1 MSTVQQM
8 LDWMRQ
14 NTGEAAARRLAE
26 QQLEIDAYRR
36 KFSLHTYDR
45 LTNEVVFKNDTA
57 IAEGQLSA
65 EQDKTQA
72 AEAEQTVIPPE
83 DWSLLTL
90 SHKFFG
96 TKKK

>member
-1 MSTVQQM
+1 MSTLQEM

-26 QQLEIDAYRR
+26 QQMEIDAYRR
-36 KFSLHTYDR
+36 KFSLHTYDKSS
-45 LTNEVVFKNDTA
+45 NEVVFNSDTA
-57 IAEGQLSA
+57 IAEGQISVAQENPQA
-65 EQDKTQA
+65 EA
-72 AEAEQTVIPPE
+72 AEKTVIPPE

-96 TKKK
+96 AKKK